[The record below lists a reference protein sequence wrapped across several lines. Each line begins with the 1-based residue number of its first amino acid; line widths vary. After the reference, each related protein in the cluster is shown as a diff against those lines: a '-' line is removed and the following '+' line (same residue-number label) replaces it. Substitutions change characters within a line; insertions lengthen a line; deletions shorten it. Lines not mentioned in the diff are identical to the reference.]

1 MNLETPNKDINQES
15 DSVSEN
21 KPKIDQNITPLID
34 PSIQS
39 NSSSK
44 SKSKSKQMTEKQ
56 ETDRLIRQLEKDERE
71 YRKAK
76 NRAFYDSPA
85 FRRTYAWQLM
95 EEEREARGLPRDP
108 RKRIRQ
114 SAEAV
119 GHILW
124 TKFWQDHANDRHPT
138 L

>member
-21 KPKIDQNITPLID
+21 KPKIDQNITSSID

-76 NRAFYDSPA
+76 NRAFYKSAA
-85 FRRTYAWQLM
+85 FRRTYTWQLM

-108 RKRIRQ
+108 RKRIRVRQ
-114 SAEAV
+114 SADRA
-119 GHILW
+119 GHLLW
-124 TKFWQDHANDRHPT
+124 TKF
-138 L
+138 